1 MPSPSPG
8 SGLKRARSD
17 TAGSGTISPKRANSE
32 AEVGQDIGDGG
43 HHIPDPSEIDEY
55 MRLQDANQEEDIGLA
70 SIPGL
75 ENGDHLTGAEQYQM
89 VTNLCKMPLE
99 PGATWYLVAA
109 KWFKRWEAATGMS
122 LSKDYA
128 GITIASL
135 GPVDNSSIVH
145 PGSQRLL
152 PDLDL
157 NADYEIIPDAAW
169 EKLVQWYG
177 QPRICLPREVITY
190 SGETR
195 VEVYQPVFRVFPLL
209 PSTLAASHI
218 EISSHEKVSTLAA
231 RAAASIQLSDLNYR
245 VWNLPATTNVEN
257 GIHPG
262 NIERGTLLLI
272 SSDSRTPIS
281 EFVKISDILAV
292 ETQFTP
298 GVWTLEAESVSIPPD
313 HTSDDEL
320 GPDDAPELGPIF
332 SQGSDY
338 FSKLE
343 TTQNANK
350 TKAVTTPTAISTLK
364 NTFTSTFRGK
374 SPAPAVQRGTMGLQN
389 LGNTCFMNSALQCL
403 THIPEL
409 EEYFISGL
417 YKHELNYDNPLG
429 MQGQIANV
437 FGALLHH
444 LYPSPNSSPEP
455 ATRSYGWGNSANSY
469 APREFKQTIGRFAP
483 AFSGYQQHDTQE
495 FLGFLLDGLH
505 EDLNRVLKKPYVEK
519 PEWPDE
525 GGDERVVA
533 KETWEGY
540 KKRNDSIIV
549 DLFQGMYK
557 STLVCPECQKI
568 SITFDPF
575 MYLTLPLPVTKTW
588 KHVIHWV
595 PWDTRKTPLAVEIEV
610 PKDSSYGYLKKLFG
624 RWFGVEPE
632 NLLAA
637 EVWSHKFYKFYDDYM
652 NLTELAEKDT
662 LALYELPV
670 PVKSIAKAPPPTT
683 GFSFGAKPKPP
694 PKSDPNAP
702 FLLPVFHF
710 SEAQRNAAFGVP
722 FFVLLTPAEA
732 STHEGIYR
740 AVVERCERWTK
751 NKSDLWKYRGLR
763 IPSPTEDE
771 DAEGELVEKI
781 EPEVVQPDEAVTE
794 IRPDGDADEMKVEV
808 VRDVEMGPPKEASA
822 KEESAEVIQENGQ
835 HASPVRPEDEDD
847 AFEVIGPQIEL
858 FDLKLFNSITTTG
871 IETGFNMN
879 ASSVRFVDWDSR
891 EQLVRRDLILSD
903 PESEDESTVV
913 VDQTPVPAPLVKP
926 TDALVCQWPHTMQSH
941 FFGPESSLFDWW
953 EEFIHPEVQALREAQ
968 TKSRS
973 GKRSIDI
980 EDCLDEFTKEEQLG
994 EEDLW
999 YCPRCKKHQQATK
1012 RFELW
1017 SIPDILVV
1025 HLKRFSNARAMRDK
1039 IDALVEFPI
1048 TGLDLNNRVGEGAD
1062 CVYDLFAVDEHMG
1075 GLGGGH
1081 YRAYAKNLSDGEWY
1095 HFDDSYVTK
1104 SSAEDSINANAYLLF
1119 YRRRALNPKAAV
1131 DKVRARI
1138 ASNPE
1143 PEPHKAID
1151 VVKQPVVRTADETD
1165 PPPFE
1170 LSGFD
1175 PIVPSSTYDPP
1186 GSQSAYNIP
1195 GPYRSTT
1202 GGSDDDPSFTS
1213 PSPATTGSGG
1223 AEYDST
1229 EEKDLEGVDTPG
1241 AVAVQVATTTTVHR
1255 DVS

>member
-17 TAGSGTISPKRANSE
+17 TAGSGTTSPKRSNSE
-32 AEVGQDIGDGG
+32 AEVGQDIADGG
-43 HHIPDPSEIDEY
+43 RQVPDVGIDEY
-55 MRLQDANQEEDIGLA
+55 MRLQDGNQEEDIGLA
-70 SIPGL
+70 SIPAL
-75 ENGDHLTGAEQYQM
+75 ENGDHLTGPEQFQM
-89 VTNLCKMPLE
+89 VTNLSKMPLE
-99 PGATWYLVAA
+99 PGTTWYLVATNWVR
-109 KWFKRWEAATGMS
+109 KWEAATGAVP
-122 LSKDYA
+122 SKDYA
-128 GITIASL
+128 GITISSL

-157 NADYEIIPDAAW
+157 NVDYQIIPDAAW
-169 EKLVQWYG
+169 HKLVQWYG
-177 QPRICLPREVITY
+177 QPQICLPREVITY
-190 SGETR
+190 SNETR
-195 VEVYQPVFRVFPLL
+195 VEVYQPIFRVYPLL
-209 PSTLAASHI
+209 PSALTPSQV
-218 EISSHEKVSTLAA
+218 EISSLEKLSTLAA
-231 RAAASIQLSDLNYR
+231 KAAANIQLADPTYR

-257 GIHPG
+257 GIHPR
-262 NIERGTLLLI
+262 NIERGSLLLI
-272 SSDSRTPIS
+272 PSDSKTPIS
-281 EFVKISDILAV
+281 EF
-292 ETQFTP
+292 TP
-298 GVWTLEAESVSIPPD
+298 IAYPSPPE
-313 HTSDDEL
+313 HNSDDEL
-320 GPDDAPELGPIF
+320 GQDDASDLGPLF
-332 SQGSDY
+332 RQGTDY
-338 FSKLE
+338 FSTLEKKLE
-343 TTQNANK
+343 TSPKANK
-350 TKAVTTPTAISTLK
+350 STAVTAPSAMSTLK

-403 THIPEL
+403 VHIPEL
-409 EEYFISGL
+409 EEYFLSGL

-469 APREFKQTIGRFAP
+469 APREFKLTLGKFAP

-519 PEWPDE
+519 PDWPDE
-525 GGDERVVA
+525 GGDERAAA

-557 STLVCPECQKI
+557 STLVCPECNKV

-588 KHVIHWV
+588 RHVVHYV
-595 PWDTRKTPLAVEIEV
+595 PWDIRKTPLAVEIEV

-662 LALYELPV
+662 LVLYELPI
-670 PVKSIAKAPPPTT
+670 PLKSIAKSPPAST
-683 GFSFGAKPKPP
+683 GFSFGTKPKPP

-732 STHEGIYR
+732 STREGIYR
-740 AVVERCERWTK
+740 AVVERCQRWTK
-751 NKSDLWKYRGLR
+751 CRGDLWRYRGLR
-763 IPSPTEDE
+763 VPSPTEDE
-771 DAEGELVEKI
+771 DAEGEVVENI
-781 EPEVVQPDEAVTE
+781 EPETVEPDGAVTE
-794 IRPDGDADEMKVEV
+794 IRPDADEMKVEV
-808 VRDVEMGPPKEASA
+808 VRDVEMEPVKDSPTKEAEAS
-822 KEESAEVIQENGQ
+822 ETILENGQ
-835 HASPVRPEDEDD
+835 GASPARPEDEDEP
-847 AFEVIGPQIEL
+847 FEIIGPQTEL
-858 FDLKLFNSITTTG
+858 FDLRLFNSVTMSG

-879 ASSVRFVDWDSR
+879 ASSVRWVDWNSR
-891 EQLVRRDLILSD
+891 EHMVRPDPTLSD
-903 PESEDESTVV
+903 PESEDGNVP
-913 VDQTPVPAPLVKP
+913 VDDKVPAPTPLVKP
-926 TDALVCQWPHTMQSH
+926 NDALVCVWSHIMQSH
-941 FFGPESSLFDWW
+941 FFGPDSSLFDWW
-953 EEFIHPEVQALREAQ
+953 EEFVHPEVQAARDAQ

-1012 RFELW
+1012 KFELW
-1017 SIPDILVV
+1017 SVPDILVV

-1039 IDALVEFPI
+1039 IDALIEFPI
-1048 TGLDLNNRVGEGAD
+1048 TGLDLNARVGEGGETGG

-1081 YRAYAKNLSDGEWY
+1081 YRAYAKNPSDNEWY

-1104 SSAEDSINANAYLLF
+1104 STAEDSVNSNAYLLF
-1119 YRRRALNPKAAV
+1119 YRRRASNPKSV
-1131 DKVRARI
+1131 VEKVRARI
-1138 ASNPE
+1138 VSNPE
-1143 PEPHKAID
+1143 SESQKSVD
-1151 VVKQPVVRTADETD
+1151 MVDKPVVRAPDDETE

-1170 LSGFD
+1170 LSGLD
-1175 PIVPSSTYDPP
+1175 PVVPNSAYDLSGTQSTYD
-1186 GSQSAYNIP
+1186 IP

-1213 PSPATTGSGG
+1213 PSPATSASIA
-1223 AEYDST
+1223 AEYDSA

-1241 AVAVQVATTTTVHR
+1241 GVTIEISTTKSVHN
-1255 DVS
+1255 DIS